1 MTDCIDRGLSR
12 EGELPGELH
21 IPRRAKK
28 LHDKLLEDQKK
39 NHHYPFWTNDW
50 LSVYAWRLMKK
61 MLRVVVL

>member
-12 EGELPGELH
+12 ESELPGGLH

-39 NHHYPFWTNDW
+39 ITTIHFGQMIGFLY
-50 LSVYAWRLMKK
+50 
-61 MLRVVVL
+61 MLGG